1 MKARILEAISFIT
14 EDNWTDAARIRK
26 DVFFKLFGER
36 EQIKTPGIQ
45 SCRWVATG
53 AANRVIDA
61 DAFGQGNYIF
71 TMCYNQYYSSV
82 IRRLY
87 GEVVLVDDY
96 TVEEFIEDLQQLR
109 RQAKKD
115 LAMAH
120 VEMLH
125 NPVDADRIGKYKAIM
140 VQTKCILNMM
150 FDVFSC
156 YDFKVNSAYVVE
168 YARLTIRKDCKK
180 LQDEVGAIILT
191 VNTDTI
197 VLVAKKIPSLSFDTH
212 NNLFN
217 SVLIGAYAGQYAEI
231 NKSCDNGGFYKI
243 SRMPKAMGRVIAS
256 QKEFNDAV

>member
-14 EDNWTDAARIRK
+14 EDNWTDTDRIRK
-26 DVFFKLFGER
+26 EVFFKLFGAR
-36 EQIKTPGIQ
+36 GQIKTPGIQ

-53 AANRVIDA
+53 AANRIIDA
-61 DAFGQGNYIF
+61 DAFGKGNFIF
-71 TMCYNQYYSSV
+71 TMCYNQYYSTV

-115 LAMAH
+115 LAMCY
-120 VEMLH
+120 V
-125 NPVDADRIGKYKAIM
+125 NNIGRLDTDEISKHKAIM

-150 FDVFSC
+150 FSVFSC
-156 YDFKVNSAYVVE
+156 YDFKVNCAYVVE

-191 VNTDTI
+191 VNTDTV

-212 NNLFN
+212 NNIFS

-231 NKSCDNGGFYKI
+231 TKSCDNGGFYKI
-243 SRMPKAMGRVIAS
+243 SRMPKAMGRIVAS
-256 QKEFNDAV
+256 QKEFHDAV